1 MYNNDVLDIV
11 DEFNYLGMMFNY
23 KGKFIKTQKHAS
35 EHGKKALFSIS
46 GSLKNHSLNVET
58 QFTVSDTYATS
69 VLLYASDVEKV
80 QGNFC
85 RKVLGVGPK
94 AEINFMYCELGRVPL
109 PVKMKLRIFKYW
121 LKLSRSDNCVLKA
134 FYEDMISRN
143 DSWIKNIKEEMS
155 KLGLYYL
162 WENIEQCNHDV
173 IYNIIQQRLNDVYIQ
188 SIFSIVSQ
196 SIHYR
201 RMYFAVILVKN
212 N

>member
-1 MYNNDVLDIV
+1 M
-11 DEFNYLGMMFNY
+11 
-23 KGKFIKTQKHAS
+23 
-35 EHGKKALFSIS
+35 KA
-46 GSLKNHSLNVET
+46 
-58 QFTVSDTYATS
+58 
-69 VLLYASDVEKV
+69 
-80 QGNFC
+80 C
-85 RKVLGVGPK
+85 
-94 AEINFMYCELGRVPL
+94 
-109 PVKMKLRIFKYW
+109 
-121 LKLSRSDNCVLKA
+121 
-134 FYEDMISRN
+134 YEDMISRN
-143 DSWIKNIKEEMS
+143 DRWIENIKEELS